1 MKLILNGKEI
11 TSLKSKTV
19 LELLKELN
27 IDEKTVVV
35 ELNGNII
42 EAKDYETTPIKD
54 DDKIEAISFVG
65 GG

>member
-1 MKLILNGKEI
+1 MKLTLNGKQIE
-11 TSLKSKTV
+11 SFNGKNV

-42 EAKDYETTPIKD
+42 QTKDYEHTPID
-54 DDKIEAISFVG
+54 NQDKIEAISFVG

>member
-11 TSLKSKTV
+11 ESFNSNNV

-42 EAKDYETTPIKD
+42 QTKDYENTPINNQ
-54 DDKIEAISFVG
+54 DKIEAISFVG